1 MVLVV
6 LLYSLVLFYIFLYSL
21 IQFSLLIYY
30 LKSKKNELKPSA
42 LDREYPMVTIQLPVY
57 NEKYVIE
64 RLLDAVFLIDWPK
77 ESFEIQVLD
86 DSNDQTTEL
95 IEKKLASFSSKGYNF
110 SHIRR
115 SNREGFKAGA
125 LAYGLSKSNGEY
137 IAIFDSDFIPNSSF
151 LKQTIGGFSNPKVG
165 VVQTKWSHLNA
176 NFSLLTKLQSF
187 GLNNHFTVEQR
198 GRNFAGFFIN
208 FNGTAGVWRK
218 TCIENSGGW
227 QSDTLTEDL
236 DLSYRAQLKGW
247 KFIYREDV
255 NSPAELPITI
265 DALKNQQFRWSKGAA
280 ECARKNLGK
289 VLKNKSF
296 SFFEKVNAFF
306 HLTNSIM
313 YLCMMILVLLT
324 VPVVYVSLNSSVFDT
339 YFLFANVFFLS
350 SCFIGATYFVANFD
364 ASNRLKSIFQ
374 FLYLFPLF
382 LSVCMGIGFYVSIGV
397 LQGFLG
403 LKSDFVRT
411 PKFNVINRMNPSIN
425 VYVKSKLKLVNF
437 IEIAIVFYSVFGMF
451 YSFTNSNYSMMVF
464 LVMIFAGSSY
474 SIVNSIKHAILK

>member
-1 MVLVV
+1 M
-6 LLYSLVLFYIFLYSL
+6 
-21 IQFSLLIYY
+21 
-30 LKSKKNELKPSA
+30 
-42 LDREYPMVTIQLPVY
+42 
-57 NEKYVIE
+57 
-64 RLLDAVFLIDWPK
+64 
-77 ESFEIQVLD
+77 
-86 DSNDQTTEL
+86 
-95 IEKKLASFSSKGYNF
+95 
-110 SHIRR
+110 
-115 SNREGFKAGA
+115 
-125 LAYGLSKSNGEY
+125 
-137 IAIFDSDFIPNSSF
+137 
-151 LKQTIGGFSNPKVG
+151 
-165 VVQTKWSHLNA
+165 VQTKWSHLNA